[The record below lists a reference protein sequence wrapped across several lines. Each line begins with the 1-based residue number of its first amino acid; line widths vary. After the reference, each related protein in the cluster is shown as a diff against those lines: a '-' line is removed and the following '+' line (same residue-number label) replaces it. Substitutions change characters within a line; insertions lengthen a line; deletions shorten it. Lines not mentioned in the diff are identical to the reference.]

1 MDKDNLFVKIDYVI
15 ANSDVKQQE
24 KKAVSNTKI
33 RNADMKASKYLI
45 AGGVYNKNGGTI
57 IFKAKNL
64 QEVKNVTSQKP
75 LVKDAF
81 MRYDVV
87 IVPKS
92 I

>member
-15 ANSDVKQQE
+15 NDSDVKQDK
-24 KKAVSNTKI
+24 KKAISNTKI
-33 RNADMKASKYLI
+33 RNSDIKASKYLI
-45 AGGVYNKNGGTI
+45 GGGVYNKNGGTI

-75 LVKDAF
+75 LVKNAF

-87 IVPKS
+87 IIPKS